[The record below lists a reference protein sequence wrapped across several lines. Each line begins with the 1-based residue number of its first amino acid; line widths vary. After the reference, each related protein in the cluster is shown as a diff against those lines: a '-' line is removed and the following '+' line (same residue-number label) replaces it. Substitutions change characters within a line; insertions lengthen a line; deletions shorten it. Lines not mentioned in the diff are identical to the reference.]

1 MRSVR
6 NFQLSLRLG
15 ALARATVLVM
25 AWHVARV
32 VVQVAWLLL
41 AVRALGAEGYGA
53 FAGIS
58 GLAIV
63 LGGFVSWGLGLRMYQ
78 DSARDKSVFPARW
91 SQALRAWW
99 ISALILCLLFT
110 AIGGFT
116 FGDYAIGAIIAIGI
130 AELVFAPLATLVAF
144 GFSAQGNVVL
154 GAMLP
159 VLSALSRLASIAFFQ
174 MLDVPGDLEIYA
186 VFHLAGVA
194 IGSTVIFA
202 AFARHWGR
210 GASVPLGLSD
220 IRIGSW
226 FSATWAGTV
235 SWGAL
240 DKTIVLNQGGD
251 HVAGVF
257 SAAHRV
263 ISVASL
269 PVDALIGAALPRM
282 FQRGATRELHPQLMA
297 AMTIATII
305 YGLGAGALTFIL
317 AGSIV
322 SWLGPQFSEALVVLQ
337 LLAACIPIACTRVL
351 LAHWLLTTNDVKWRV
366 LLEFLAQLAMVIAMV
381 LLVPRYG
388 ALGAGMGWLIAE
400 SALALLY
407 TVRLATRARSKNHMY
422 QVSSRT

>member
-1 MRSVR
+1 MRSIR
-6 NFQLSLRLG
+6 TLRLSLRLG

-32 VVQVAWLLL
+32 GVQVAWLLL
-41 AVRALGAEGYGA
+41 AVRALGAGGYGA
-53 FAGIS
+53 FAGVS

-78 DSARDKSVFPARW
+78 DSAREKTVFPARW

-99 ISALILCLLFT
+99 ISALVLCLLFT
-110 AIGGFT
+110 VVGSLT
-116 FGDYAIGAIIAIGI
+116 FEDYAIGAIIAIGI
-130 AELVFAPLATLVAF
+130 AELVFAPLAALIAF
-144 GFSAQGNVVL
+144 GFSAQGNVVA
-154 GAMLP
+154 GAMVP
-159 VLSALSRLASIAFFQ
+159 ALSALSRLASIVLFQ
-174 MLDVPGDLEIYA
+174 MLAAPGDLGTYA
-186 VFHLAGVA
+186 VFHLSGVA
-194 IGSTVIFA
+194 IGSTFIFF
-202 AFARHWGR
+202 AFARNWSAGVS
-210 GASVPLGLSD
+210 APLGLSEF
-220 IRIGSW
+220 RIGSW

-240 DKTIVLNQGGD
+240 DKAIVLNEGGE

-282 FQRGATRELHPQLMA
+282 FQRGAGHEVHPHLMA
-297 AMTIATII
+297 AMTVATIC
-305 YGLGAGALTFIL
+305 YGLGAGGLTLLL
-317 AGSIV
+317 AGWIV
-322 SWLGPQFSEALVVLQ
+322 SWLGPQFSEALAVLQ
-337 LLAACIPIACTRVL
+337 LLALCIPIACVRVL

-366 LLEFLAQLAMVIAMV
+366 LLELLAQLAMVIAMV
-381 LLVPRYG
+381 ILVPRYG

-400 SALALLY
+400 SALALFYVL
-407 TVRLATRARSKNHMY
+407 RLVTRSRSKKRMH